1 MADTSQEVLEGIRA
15 HLEGRGLDGSKVQ
28 FDAHLGDDLDLDSLD
43 TVEMTLGLEKR
54 FGIEI
59 PDEDLADVETIRQV
73 VDLIVQK
80 QTQVTT

>member
-1 MADTSQEVLEGIRA
+1 MADTSQEVLEGIRT

-28 FDAHLGDDLDLDSLD
+28 FDAQLSDDLDLDSLD
-43 TVEMTLGLEKR
+43 TVELTLGLEKR

-59 PDEDLADVETIRQV
+59 PDEDLADVTTVREV

-80 QTQVTT
+80 QTQVAT